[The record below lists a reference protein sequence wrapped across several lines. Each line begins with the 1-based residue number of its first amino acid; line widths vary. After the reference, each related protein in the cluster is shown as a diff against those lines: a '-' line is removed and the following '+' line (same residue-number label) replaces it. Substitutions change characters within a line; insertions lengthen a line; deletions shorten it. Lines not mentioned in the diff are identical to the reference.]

1 MLALN
6 GFTGRTSVTT
16 FVVHLWL
23 PLFRSPEENPWWDEA
38 ETPDWSA
45 NLPISGDSIF
55 LDINCILD
63 LLSKMSSSPHHI
75 SGPVQCLPHLHAGLC
90 RGDGEQFQLTAPS
103 NLRKFIQALL
113 ASEVW
118 QAIRHLCG
126 ELLQALVQR
135 GVPHPAC
142 GRTFLQGAPAQP
154 TKLNEYWD
162 ISCYKWLFHL
172 LYG

>member
-1 MLALN
+1 MGLLEGQVSQLLSYICGCRSSEAQKNTLDE
-6 GFTGRTSVTT
+6 TKRKHRTD
-16 FVVHLWL
+16 L
-23 PLFRSPEENPWWDEA
+23 PTSQSQVIAF
-38 ETPDWSA
+38 
-45 NLPISGDSIF
+45 F

-154 TKLNEYWD
+154 TELNEY
-162 ISCYKWLFHL
+162 
-172 LYG
+172 

>member
-1 MLALN
+1 MLRLKANVGIKWVYWKDRCPNFSSYICGCRSSEDQKKTLDE
-6 GFTGRTSVTT
+6 TRRKLRTDLPTSQSQVIT
-16 FVVHLWL
+16 VV
-23 PLFRSPEENPWWDEA
+23 
-38 ETPDWSA
+38 
-45 NLPISGDSIF
+45 IY
-55 LDINCILD
+55 INCILD

-142 GRTFLQGAPAQP
+142 GRTFLQGAPDQP
-154 TKLNEYWD
+154 TELNEY
-162 ISCYKWLFHL
+162 
-172 LYG
+172 

>member
-6 GFTGRTSVTT
+6 GFYWKDRCPNFSSYLYICGCHSSEEQKKTLDETRRKLRTDLPTSQSQVIT
-16 FVVHLWL
+16 VV
-23 PLFRSPEENPWWDEA
+23 
-38 ETPDWSA
+38 
-45 NLPISGDSIF
+45 IY
-55 LDINCILD
+55 INCILD

-126 ELLQALVQR
+126 ELLQAPVQR
-135 GVPHPAC
+135 GVPHP
-142 GRTFLQGAPAQP
+142 RTFLQGAPAQP
-154 TKLNEYWD
+154 TNT
-162 ISCYKWLFHL
+162 SCYKWLFHL
-172 LYG
+172 LYS